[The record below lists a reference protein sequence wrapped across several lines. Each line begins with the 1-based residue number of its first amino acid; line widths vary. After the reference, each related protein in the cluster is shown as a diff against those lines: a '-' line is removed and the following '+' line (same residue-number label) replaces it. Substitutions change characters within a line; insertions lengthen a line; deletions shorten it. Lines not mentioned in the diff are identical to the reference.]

1 MIISRSPLRISL
13 GGGGTDLPSYYK
25 KFGGYLIA
33 GSINK
38 YIYISLAE
46 TFNKKFILKYS
57 KNEEVKNINNI
68 KHPIFRETLR
78 YLKIKTP
85 LNISSH
91 ADIPAGTGLG
101 SSGCFTV
108 SLIKALSCFASIKI
122 TNKQIAEFASE
133 IEINILKEPVGKQDQ
148 YTAAYGG
155 INEYFFYKN
164 GFVEVQK
171 LKIKNDIIKKLQK
184 NLVIYFTGYSR
195 KSSKILVT
203 QNNQTI
209 SHNNI
214 MIKNLHEV
222 KELAY
227 DFKRY
232 LLKGDLDSF
241 GNLMDIHWELKK
253 KRSKFMTN
261 RKINYIYDFAR
272 SHGALGGKLVGAGG
286 GGFLIFYTNNPLYL
300 KKKLSSKRLSNVDF
314 KFDFEGTK
322 IITL

>member
-1 MIISRSPLRISL
+1 MLIARSPLRISL

-25 KFGGYLIA
+25 KYGGFLMA
-33 GSINK
+33 ATINK
-38 YIYISLAE
+38 YVYISLAE
-46 TFNKKFILKYS
+46 TFNKKFIIKYS
-57 KNEEVKNINNI
+57 DFEEEKKISNI
-68 KHPIFRETLR
+68 KHPLFRETLR
-78 YLKIKTP
+78 KMNVKTP

-91 ADIPAGTGLG
+91 ADIPAGTGMG
-101 SSGCFTV
+101 SSGCFAVT
-108 SLIKALSCFASIKI
+108 LINALSYYQR
-122 TNKQIAEFASE
+122 KQLSKRKIAELACY
-133 IEINILKEPVGKQDQ
+133 IEIDKLKEPVGKQDQ
-148 YTAAYGG
+148 FTAAYGG
-155 INEYFFYKN
+155 INEYIFHKD
-164 GFVEVQK
+164 GFVEVNK
-171 LKIKNDIIKKLQK
+171 LKLKNDIIQKLQK

-209 SHNNI
+209 SRNNI

-227 DFKRY
+227 DFKRH

-253 KRSKFMTN
+253 KRSKFMSN

-272 SHGALGGKLVGAGG
+272 FHGALGGKLVGAGG
-286 GGFLIFYTNNPLYL
+286 GGFLILYTNNPLYL
-300 KKKLSSKRLSNVDF
+300 KKKLSIIGLSNVDF